1 MIPTTEYEVV
11 LRFAAAIV
19 CGGAIGLERDLRR
32 MPTGFR
38 TMAIVS
44 LGACVAAVTALK
56 TGDPGAFS
64 RVAQGVV
71 TGIGFLGA
79 GVILQRDKIRHVK
92 GLTTAA
98 AIWLTAALG
107 LMCGLGEL
115 RLAFIATAFAVAV
128 LTSISSA
135 KRFGQSRPKR
145 CEGRYGRRPPYPRRG
160 LTSSFYPR
168 DREVTTVSAPRPNCR
183 RPWRRHGSEPKV

>member
-1 MIPTTEYEVV
+1 MPDNAAMSVITDSDVI
-11 LRFAAAIV
+11 LRFVTAIV

-44 LGACVAAVTALK
+44 LGACLVAVAALR
-56 TGDPGAFS
+56 TGDPTAFS
-64 RVAQGVV
+64 RIAQGVV

-98 AIWLTAALG
+98 AVWLTAAIG

-115 RLAFIATAFAVAV
+115 KLAIIATSLAVAV
-128 LTSISSA
+128 LALDFI
-135 KRFGQSRPKR
+135 GQKLWPMPPKPVAGSPAETEAQARAEAQADAEAEAGDTLHSRD
-145 CEGRYGRRPPYPRRG
+145 G
-160 LTSSFYPR
+160 
-168 DREVTTVSAPRPNCR
+168 D
-183 RPWRRHGSEPKV
+183 

>member
-1 MIPTTEYEVV
+1 MTDPTDLEVV
-11 LRFAAAIV
+11 ARFTVAIL

-44 LGACVAAVTALK
+44 LGACVIAVAGLRS
-56 TGDPGAFS
+56 GDVTAFS
-64 RVAQGVV
+64 RIAQGVV

-79 GVILQRDKIRHVK
+79 GVILQRDKIRQVK

-98 AIWLTAALG
+98 AIWLTAVIG

-115 RLAFIATAFAVAV
+115 RLALAATTLAVAV
-128 LTSISSA
+128 LMLDF
-135 KRFGQSRPKR
+135 FGQKFWPKPPKPQGTIESKTSGGAPSAALTEAQVEAQLDAEAEDGDTLRSRD
-145 CEGRYGRRPPYPRRG
+145 G
-160 LTSSFYPR
+160 
-168 DREVTTVSAPRPNCR
+168 N
-183 RPWRRHGSEPKV
+183 

>member
-1 MIPTTEYEVV
+1 VIPTTEYEVV

-44 LGACVAAVTALK
+44 LGACVAAVTTLK
-56 TGDPGAFS
+56 TGDPSAFS

-98 AIWLTAALG
+98 TIWLTAALG

-128 LTSISSA
+128 LTLD
-135 KRFGQSRPKR
+135 FLGQKIWPTPPKEDAR
-145 CEGRYGRRPPYPRRG
+145 EDTEDV
-160 LTSSFYPR
+160 LHIR
-168 DREVTTVSAPRPNCR
+168 DAD
-183 RPWRRHGSEPKV
+183 